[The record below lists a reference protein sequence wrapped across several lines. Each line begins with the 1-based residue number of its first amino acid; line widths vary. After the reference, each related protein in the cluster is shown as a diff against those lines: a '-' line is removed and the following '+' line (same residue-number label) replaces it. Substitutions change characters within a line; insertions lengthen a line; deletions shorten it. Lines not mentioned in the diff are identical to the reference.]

1 MKKVLYVYG
10 GPEFHPTEKGG
21 KILKALLEEDK
32 RFELEMT
39 NDLNTFENLSNRG
52 YSTIV
57 LYTTGFYNELTP
69 EREKGLLEFVS
80 NGGGFV
86 GIHSATDSFRG
97 SRAYIDMIGGEFLT
111 HPPQQEFKV
120 FIEDKNHY
128 LTVRMPDFK
137 VYDEMYH
144 LQSYDPTKVNLI
156 AYTIWQGKKL
166 PMVYT
171 RQYGKG
177 RIVYL
182 ANGHSLEV
190 LNHPEIQKLLV
201 RSIAWTSGEELTR
214 KTISCG
220 ILGYGGMGR
229 FHAEKISQTEGFNL
243 IAICDINPENVELA
257 RREYPNLKGYFT
269 NLEEMLAIQDLEL
282 VFVVVPHNAHKEA
295 VIRCLEGGKNV
306 VLEKPM
312 SITVEE
318 ANAMISKAK
327 ETGLMLSVFHNRR
340 WDSDYL
346 TIKDIINKGLIGEIF
361 HIEAGLTNYR
371 HPGFTWRSDKE
382 ACGSV
387 MHDWGAH
394 FIDWILNLV
403 PSKITQ
409 ITGDFQK
416 RVWHVVTN
424 EDHGEVFIRFENGVT
439 ADFMISNISAIPRP
453 KWRILGTKG
462 AIEANWNNEIRLV
475 SYVSGIAQDSL
486 LKVETENR
494 WSEYYRNILDHLL
507 MKEAL
512 IVKPEQARR
521 VIGVIEAGIRSAQLG
536 ISVPPIEGC
545 E

>member
-21 KILKALLEEDK
+21 KLLKALLEEDG

-39 NDLNTFENLSNRG
+39 NDLDVFKDLSNKG
-52 YSTIV
+52 YSTV
-57 LYTTGFYNELTP
+57 VVYTTGFYNDLTP

-97 SRAYIDMIGGEFLT
+97 SRAYIDMIGGEFLM
-111 HPPQQEFKV
+111 HPPQHEFKV
-120 FIEDKNHY
+120 FIADKNHY

-137 VYDEMYH
+137 IYDEMYH
-144 LQSYDPTKVNLI
+144 LQNYDPTKVNLI
-156 AYTIWQGKKL
+156 AYTIWQGKQIPL
-166 PMVYT
+166 AYT
-171 RQYGKG
+171 RKYGKG
-177 RIVYL
+177 RVVYL

-190 LNHPEIQKLLV
+190 LNHPEFQKLMI
-201 RSIAWTSGEELTR
+201 RSIAWTSGEELT
-214 KTISCG
+214 KETVNCG

-229 FHAEKISQTEGFNL
+229 FHAGKMNKIQGLNL
-243 IAICDINPENVELA
+243 IAICDTNPERIELA

-269 NLEEMLAIQDLEL
+269 KLDDMLAIQDLEL
-282 VFVVVPHNAHKEA
+282 VFVVTPHNTHRDA
-295 VIRCLEGGKNV
+295 VIRCLTAGKNV
-306 VLEKPM
+306 VVEKPM
-312 SITVEE
+312 CITVEE
-318 ANAMISKAK
+318 ANSMISKAREK
-327 ETGLMLSVFHNRR
+327 GLMLSVFHNRR

-346 TIKDIINKGLIGEIF
+346 MIKEIISKGLIGEIF
-361 HIEAGLTNYR
+361 HIEAGLTSYK

-382 ACGSV
+382 VCGSV
-387 MHDWGAH
+387 IHDWGAH

-403 PSKITQ
+403 PSKIDQ

-416 RVWHVVTN
+416 RVWHSVTN
-424 EDHGEVFIRFENGVT
+424 EDHGEIFIRFENGVT
-439 ADFMISNISAIPRP
+439 ADFMLSHISAIPRP

-462 AIEANWNNEIRLV
+462 AIEVNWNNEIRLV
-475 SYVSGIAQDSL
+475 SYTSGILQDSL
-486 LKVETENR
+486 LKAEAEDR
-494 WSEYYRNILDHLL
+494 WDEYYRNILDHLL

-521 VIGVIEAGIRSAQLG
+521 VIGVIEAGIKSAQLG
-536 ISVPPIEGC
+536 TSIPPIEGC